1 MTILAMIL
9 QGLLAAVFLMA
20 GFGKIFGSKMHIEG
34 FEKWKLPQW
43 FRVVTGVIEFAIAVL
58 LIVGFWN
65 STIAI
70 IAAAAFVVVTIGGVI
85 THLRVKDS
93 FKDTAPIGVLGLLA
107 LGLLLILL

>member
-20 GFGKIFGSKMHIEG
+20 GTGKIFGSKMHIDN
-34 FEKWKLPQW
+34 FDKWKFPQW
-43 FRVVTGVIEFAIAVL
+43 FRIVTGLIEFAIAVL

-65 STIAI
+65 TTISI
-70 IAAAAFVVVTIGGVI
+70 IAAAAFVVVAIGGVI

-107 LGLLLILL
+107 LVLVLILL